1 MKVDYIKQVKLF
13 KFLKPASLAI
23 VCGPDGFIDY
33 VAGAKDLVRN
43 KQGPV
48 NGLLGDKNGITPM
61 YINYRLPYL

>member
-1 MKVDYIKQVKLF
+1 MDYIKQVKLF

-48 NGLLGDKNGITPM
+48 NGLLGDKMG
-61 YINYRLPYL
+61 